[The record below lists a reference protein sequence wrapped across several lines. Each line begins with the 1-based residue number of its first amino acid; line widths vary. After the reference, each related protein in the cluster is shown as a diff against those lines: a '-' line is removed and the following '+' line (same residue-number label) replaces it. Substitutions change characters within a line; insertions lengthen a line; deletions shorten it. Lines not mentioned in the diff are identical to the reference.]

1 MSVIERL
8 AKAIYMAQEVAY
20 TWEELDSLS
29 YGQEVKVVP
38 IEQAKAVLQC
48 LSDNIDEDG
57 IIEASKAYCAANDY
71 DRFNEV
77 LDRKEPAWTDYTKE
91 IAIAI
96 QAYLK
101 TISKE

>member
-8 AKAIYMAQEVAY
+8 ARVISEATGRY
-20 TWEELDSLS
+20 EELGICTRD
-29 YGQEVKVVP
+29 VD
-38 IEQAKAVLQC
+38 AARAVLQC
-48 LSDNIDEDG
+48 LSDNIDEGG

-96 QAYLK
+96 QAYLN
-101 TISKE
+101 TINKEQK